1 MIDIEKAKQELK
13 TYVKEQN
20 IQNPRASKKVEHIM
34 RVAKISKEIA
44 TKLKLTTEQ
53 VQLAELIGILHD
65 IGRFKQYQVEEQNV
79 NSDITKNFN
88 HGETGVEILKKDDYI
103 RKYILKNEYDDV
115 IYTAVYEHNR
125 YSLST
130 GLTKEKKLF
139 CKIIKD
145 ADKIDL
151 MYEAIAVYWQKRE
164 DIQEIENGSLSKKML
179 QDFYHYK
186 LADYRN
192 KVSRTDQILRF
203 VSFIFDI
210 NFLYGFQVVKQNN
223 YINQMIDRFD
233 YQLPETKEE
242 MMKIKKIA
250 NKYTDEKINQ
260 LKEDEEDK

>member
-1 MIDIEKAKQELK
+1 MIDIEKARQELK

-20 IQNPRASKKVEHIM
+20 IQNPRAPKKLEHIM

-44 TKLKLTTEQ
+44 TNLKLTEEQ

-65 IGRFKQYQVEEQNV
+65 IGRFKQYQVWEQNV
-79 NSDITKNFN
+79 NSDGIKNFN
-88 HGETGVEILKKDDYI
+88 HGEAGIEILKKEDYI

-130 GLTKEKKLF
+130 GLTREKELF

-151 MYEAIAVYWQKRE
+151 MYEAIAVYWQKLE
-164 DIQEIENGSLSKKML
+164 DIQEIENGALSEKML
-179 QDFYHYK
+179 QDFYQYK
-186 LADYRN
+186 LADDRN

-210 NFLYGFQVVKQNN
+210 NFLYSFQIVKQKN
-223 YINQMIDRFD
+223 YINEMIDRFD
-233 YQLPETKEE
+233 YQLPKTKEE

-250 NKYTDEKINQ
+250 NEYLEEKVDQ
-260 LKEDEEDK
+260 LKEKEEDK